1 MLDLHLRRKDLA
13 TNYLSN
19 PFASSASSSLPSPQA
34 LISDDSTPS
43 PMLNFQTALFN
54 SAIMIL
60 LNLWAG
66 SRMGMMA
73 DPRREM
79 DDVYRC
85 VKILKSY
92 ERRYQNAGR
101 ASDIIS
107 SMIDL
112 QSSSEVGSGR
122 DGSRK
127 RDRDDDEGGKQRTKM
142 TKTSNDN
149 SNLNLSSSNI
159 ALDAVLPSQ
168 TPQQPTSLRPSS
180 NLDRYPTTS
189 NSAPSTQ
196 THSSELHF
204 PLTPLVLDQSLSNRA
219 EFNQSASISQSDQL
233 FYNADSE
240 SALYG
245 LPLYTEDLG
254 RLPVLLNSSNDL
266 MSGIES
272 GSLPGAASGSGFGH
286 AGTNADSDTGVTLAG
301 ESWMNQS
308 PSCGLDFRYR
318 NQSNDGDYWIGS

>member
-1 MLDLHLRRKDLA
+1 
-13 TNYLSN
+13 
-19 PFASSASSSLPSPQA
+19 
-34 LISDDSTPS
+34 
-43 PMLNFQTALFN
+43 
-54 SAIMIL
+54 
-60 LNLWAG
+60 
-66 SRMGMMA
+66 MGMMT

-85 VKILKSY
+85 LKILKSY

-159 ALDAVLPSQ
+159 AHDAVLPSQ
-168 TPQQPTSLRPSS
+168 TPQYTQPTFLHPSS

-189 NSAPSTQ
+189 NSASSMQ
-196 THSSELHF
+196 THSPELHF
-204 PLTPLVLDQSLSNRA
+204 PLAPLASDQSLSHGA
-219 EFNQSASISQSDQL
+219 EFNQSAPISQSDPP
-233 FYNADSE
+233 FYNADSD
-240 SALYG
+240 SALYR

-254 RLPVLLNSSNDL
+254 RLPVLLNSSNDV

-272 GSLPGAASGSGFGH
+272 GSVPGAASGSGYEY
-286 AGTNADSDTGVTLAG
+286 AGLNPDSDTGVTLAG
-301 ESWMNQS
+301 EPWVNQS

-318 NQSNDGDYWIGS
+318 NHFNDGDYWISS